1 MRVLSSVLIA
11 VQASLEIA
19 QVEKDPD
26 LERKHPANKLA
37 TTNKLANR
45 LAIFSKG
52 GNPENLEEVSS
63 GAYDKVMNH
72 NNKYFQKLR
81 KTLMDDGC
89 GLMEKPKK
97 NKTRRRRS
105 AGYPDLSLDQDDYEN
120 FCDDLEGE
128 DEDLQCQRNDD
139 GSIAAIDSEDGSDS
153 MMRRKKTFDLDPAKF
168 IKNAR
173 KIHTSIKKFTTI
185 FLQNCENEEGTR
197 NDKRLRRNLTILS
210 RRMRDGVRAGH
221 CTIEEVAGTRWKR
234 LYPKTPAGGPGDQSW
249 EEFFMGKATPKTRGS
264 KDE

>member
-1 MRVLSSVLIA
+1 MRVLSSLLIA
-11 VQASLEIA
+11 VQASLDFA
-19 QVEKDPD
+19 QVEKDSD

-45 LAIFSKG
+45 LAIYSKG
-52 GNPENLEEVSS
+52 GNPDVMEEVSS
-63 GAYDKVMNH
+63 GLYDKVMNH

-81 KTLMDDGC
+81 KTLMEDGC

-105 AGYPDLSLDQDDYEN
+105 AEYASLALDKDDYEN
-120 FCDDLEGE
+120 LCDDLD
-128 DEDLQCQRNDD
+128 DEDTELQCQRNED
-139 GSIAAIDSEDGSDS
+139 GSIAAIDSEDGPIGQ
-153 MMRRKKTFDLDPAKF
+153 RRKKSFDLDPTKF

-173 KIHTSIKKFTTI
+173 KIHTSVKKFTTI

-197 NDKRLRRNLTILS
+197 NDKRLRRNLTFLS
-210 RRMRDGVRAGH
+210 RRMRDGIRTGH
-221 CTIEEVAGTRWKR
+221 CTVEEVASTKWKR
-234 LYPKTPAGGPGDQSW
+234 LYPKTPKGGPKEGQSW
-249 EEFFMGKATPKTRGS
+249 EEFFMGKATPKTRGP